1 MKNRFLSLIKNTSKE
16 AVSQECI
23 VSDISEIWNAPSYV
37 DSRRFEPDP
46 GQMEANRCMCM
57 FSGSNVLEDYTQL
70 RAQILQK
77 TREKG
82 WNTIMI
88 TSARSGAGKTVT
100 AINLALTLAK
110 TCDDT
115 VLLVDCDLK
124 NQTIY
129 QYMGIPGDKGLV
141 DILINGD
148 VMNQVMVWP
157 GIEKMTVISGGRSI
171 QGSSELLGS
180 PQMGALVAEMKQ
192 RYSDRTVFFDVPA
205 CLQSADALTF
215 APLVDAILIVVEEG
229 ATTHKDIDA
238 VLGILPRDKI
248 IGFVLNRKK

>member
-1 MKNRFLSLIKNTSKE
+1 MKNLFLSFTKNVSKAATSTE
-16 AVSQECI
+16 YP
-23 VSDISEIWNAPSYV
+23 VSDISGIWNAPSYV

-46 GQMEANRCMCM
+46 DQMEANRCMCM
-57 FSGSNVLEDYTQL
+57 FSGSEVLENFTQL

-88 TSARSGAGKTVT
+88 TSAGKGAGKTLT

-124 NQTIY
+124 NQTICR
-129 QYMGIPGDKGLV
+129 YMGIPGDKGLV
-141 DILINGD
+141 DILLNGN

-180 PQMGALVAEMKQ
+180 PQMATLVSEMKQ
-192 RYSDRTVFFDVPA
+192 RYSDRYVFFDVPA

-215 APLVDAILIVVEEG
+215 APLVDCILLVVEEG
-229 ATTHKDIDA
+229 ITTQKEVDAT
-238 VLGILPRDKI
+238 LGMLPRDKI
-248 IGFVLNRKK
+248 LGYVLNRKK